1 MANSGPEP
9 SHAISMVVSVGGLRL
24 PRWAGRAR
32 AGASRLPGS
41 VQACL
46 RYGWMVADGDRP
58 RFASEALRRLM
69 SRNPTTFRQKMM
81 HKLARDRRPLIGM
94 FADKVAVCDH
104 VAAIAGAHW
113 LKETYGV
120 ATRAADL
127 PWNQLPR
134 ECVLKVSH
142 GSGGVIVVS
151 ELADPAAR
159 LPSPDDRPGWS
170 KHLVHPDSMS
180 RFDAERLLDHW
191 LSLRYGLGPDQ
202 ASEWAYTTI
211 VPQVIAEELVGW
223 PTELAHEVWFHCF
236 GGIPRCFLFVTR
248 GPSFEE
254 LAFVRLFDWEHEEA
268 AAMSGLGEQGWD
280 DLVAASAAL
289 AQGTDALRVDWLVG
303 SDGVRFGELTNYP
316 GAGRLAFNGHPS
328 LSAVEVHDLMSSL
341 WKVPRRYV

>member
-1 MANSGPEP
+1 MADSGPEP
-9 SHAISMVVSVGGLRL
+9 SHGISMVVSVGGLRM

-94 FADKVAVCDH
+94 FADKVAVRDY
-104 VAAIAGAHW
+104 VSDTVGESW

-127 PWNQLPR
+127 PWDDLPR
-134 ECVLKVSH
+134 EVVLKVNH
-142 GSGGVIVVS
+142 GCGGVIVVTD
-151 ELADPAAR
+151 LADPLAT
-159 LPSPDDRPGWS
+159 LPSPEDDLGWTR
-170 KHLVHPDSMS
+170 HLVHPDSVS
-180 RFDAERLLDHW
+180 RARAEPLLDYW
-191 LSLRYGLGPDQ
+191 LSLRYGHGRGQ
-202 ASEWAYTTI
+202 SREWAYSTI

-223 PTELAHEVWFHCF
+223 GTDLAHEIWFHCF
-236 GGIPRCFLFVTR
+236 GGIPRCFLFVRR
-248 GPSFEE
+248 GPAFDE
-254 LAFVRLFDWEHEEA
+254 LAFERLFDWEHQEA
-268 AAMSGLGEQGWD
+268 AARSGLGQEAWD
-280 DLVAASAAL
+280 ELVAATAAL
-289 AQGTDALRVDWLVG
+289 ARGTDTVRVDWLVG
-303 SDGVRFGELTNYP
+303 SKGVRFGELTNYP

-328 LSAVEVHDLMSSL
+328 LSAVEVHDLMSSF
-341 WKVPRRYV
+341 WTVPRRYV